1 MSKYEA
7 LFEDE
12 DDIFGGT
19 PQSKYWDIF
28 KQLNHEIAEDQL
40 DKIIEKMAVMERML
54 MEHHDEEELNGK
66 IKQYY
71 FENITIIDDH
81 KKCLYMEFGG
91 DLIFTLS
98 D

>member
-28 KQLNHEIAEDQL
+28 NQLNHEIAEDQL

-81 KKCLYMEFGG
+81 KKSLYMELGG
-91 DLIFTLS
+91 DLIFTLP